1 MTGRAPDE
9 RSIAFAE
16 IDPLIHA
23 PARLRLMTQ
32 LYVVEA
38 ADATFLVNETGLTWG
53 NLATHL
59 RKLEDHGYLTIDKE
73 FRNRKPR
80 TVVSLTPQGRAA
92 FRRYRAA
99 IQDALA
105 ALPD

>member
-1 MTGRAPDE
+1 MTGRARDE
-9 RSIAFAE
+9 TSIALSQ

-23 PARLRLMTQ
+23 PARLKLMTQ

-59 RKLEDHGYLTIDKE
+59 RKLEEHNYVTIDKE
-73 FRNRKPR
+73 FRDRKPR
-80 TVVSLTPQGRAA
+80 TVISLTPHGRAA
-92 FRRYRAA
+92 FRQYRAV
-99 IQDALA
+99 IQEALA

>member
-1 MTGRAPDE
+1 MTGRDQDE
-9 RSIAFAE
+9 RSIPFSE

-80 TVVSLTPQGRAA
+80 TVVSLTPPGRAA